1 MTEHRG
7 RVRTM
12 TALVGVAVAAILAV
26 PGTAG
31 ASLDGGGGSSS
42 KLTPVVV
49 FPAFHFTKL
58 EVVVRD
64 QVVAPECP
72 SSGVFE
78 DWFLND
84 NPSTTFSQVCQDK
97 LLTLRIE
104 PWASASMTRR
114 A

>member
-7 RVRTM
+7 RIRTM
-12 TALVGVAVAAILAV
+12 TALVGAVVAAILLV

-31 ASLDGGGGSSS
+31 ASLDGGGGRRRP
-42 KLTPVVV
+42 TPVVV

-58 EVVVRD
+58 EVMVRD

-72 SSGVFE
+72 SSGSFE

-84 NPSTTFSQVCQDK
+84 DPSTTFSQVCQDK
-97 LLTLRIE
+97 LLTLRINRGR
-104 PWASASMTRR
+104 SASVTRR